1 MIVSDRVR
9 AAQIRS
15 IYRNTPPG
23 MLGMAAALS
32 CYIAALAYIDAVETS
47 KAFVFVGLLGA
58 ASRRRACCSIAHTA
72 AIRMPTCTGN
82 DGDCGSPLARRS
94 AAWS

>member
-32 CYIAALAYIDAVETS
+32 CYIAALAYIDAVEIS
-47 KAFVFVGLLGA
+47 KAFVFVGLLALQAGG
-58 ASRRRACCSIAHTA
+58 RRRC
-72 AIRMPTCTGN
+72 R
-82 DGDCGSPLARRS
+82 
-94 AAWS
+94 